1 MDPSTKGNQIIIH
14 TGSGSGSGDMF
25 LYVQRSLF
33 VQDGS
38 SYITLF
44 SQFGTPP
51 GSQASNDGF
60 EEWAVRRN
68 VGSYV
73 PLPSTLALLASA
85 LPVAG
90 WLGIRRRKNGQNA

>member
-1 MDPSTKGNQIIIH
+1 MAIAPATN
-14 TGSGSGSGDMF
+14 GSGSGDMF

-33 VQDGS
+33 VQDVS

-44 SQFGTPP
+44 SQFGRPP

-90 WLGIRRRKNGQNA
+90 WLGIRRRKNAQHV